1 MDGFT
6 SGRSGWRHAHNN
18 RSPRPTDPD
27 PSSLFPTP
35 STHRKG
41 KRTLL
46 CQAGVEVQSAGD
58 KIKTGALVAVFG
70 ALVVGGVVA
79 SFLYE
84 PLQ

>member
-1 MDGFT
+1 MEPGQYIY
-6 SGRSGWRHAHNN
+6 RI
-18 RSPRPTDPD
+18 TDQD
-27 PSSLFPTP
+27 
-35 STHRKG
+35 KKN

-46 CQAGVEVQSAGD
+46 CQSGVEVQAPGE
-58 KIKTGALVAVFG
+58 KFRNTAVLAFFG